1 MPISDPDYRLIQMN
15 DLYIKNLEKIKK
27 HDPYL
32 FRRIGKAPTSNNIE
46 VVIAKDGSPI
56 PVVGSISLHSN
67 YRPQE
72 EAARL
77 TAGYSPENGKKT
89 FALFTESLSYNLEK
103 FRASIAP
110 TIFLIKPQ
118 EGY

>member
-1 MPISDPDYRLIQMN
+1 MPISDPDCRLIQMN
-15 DLYIKNLEKIKK
+15 DLYIRNIEKIKK

-56 PVVGSISLHSN
+56 PVVGSISLHSS

-77 TAGYSPENGKKT
+77 TGGYSTKN
-89 FALFTESLSYNLEK
+89 
-103 FRASIAP
+103 
-110 TIFLIKPQ
+110 
-118 EGY
+118 